1 MSKRFLIGGV
11 IVLVVAATVAG
22 GLWFRKKDA
31 VAVTAEAIQAR
42 KLTAIVSASGTIQPK
57 RSVNISA
64 DTIGR
69 VTNLA
74 VQEGERVKAGQFL
87 LQIDPKSLQTAVNRG
102 EASLATERAA
112 LAASQAAVQTAEAN
126 LALANETLQRQKQL
140 WSDQLTTKEALD
152 KAANDVQVA
161 QTEVEARRADVQ
173 TQQQRIRQEQ
183 ASLASARYDLSKV
196 TIDSPI
202 EGIVTRRNIEEG
214 EMVLVGT
221 MNNPGTVLLTIA
233 DMSVIQA
240 EVQVDETDIPNL
252 RLDQPAEISID
263 AYPDRTFK
271 GHVTEIGNSPIQDTS
286 TTSGQTQ
293 GQNSTSQQATNFKV
307 VVTLDEQVP
316 NVRPGFTCTAD
327 ITTATR
333 DRAVS
338 VPIQAVTTRDLLY
351 DAQGN
356 IVPEAK
362 AVSGSV
368 TGGTPLQ
375 AAPKP
380 GQTRK
385 ETEGVFVIRDGKA
398 AFVPITLGI
407 AGDRYFE
414 VLSGLQAGD
423 VVITGPY
430 ASVRQLANGADVKI
444 QTTPAG
450 R

>member
-1 MSKRFLIGGV
+1 
-11 IVLVVAATVAG
+11 VLVGGAIVIIVAATVAG
-22 GLWFRKKDA
+22 GLWFKKKDA
-31 VAVTAEAIQAR
+31 VAVTAEQIQSR
-42 KLTAIVSASGTIQPK
+42 TLTAIVSASGTIQPK

-69 VTNLA
+69 VTQLA

-102 EASLATERAA
+102 VASLDIERSALGAA
-112 LAASQAAVQTAEAN
+112 RVAVQTAQAN
-126 LALANETLQRQKQL
+126 LELANETLQRQKQL
-140 WSDQLTTKEALD
+140 WSEQLTTKESLD
-152 KAANDVQVA
+152 KAQNDVAVA
-161 QTEVEARRADVQ
+161 RTEVAARQADVN
-173 TQQQRIRQEQ
+173 TQAQRIRQEQ

-196 TIDSPI
+196 TISSPI
-202 EGIVTRRNIEEG
+202 DGIVTRRNIEEG

-221 MNNPGTVLLTIA
+221 MNNAGTVLLTIA

-252 RLDQPAEISID
+252 RIGQPAAISVD
-263 AYPDRTFK
+263 AYPDRTFR

-286 TTSGQTQ
+286 TSSGQAAGGGGGTT
-293 GQNSTSQQATNFKV
+293 GQQATNFKV
-307 VVTLDEQVP
+307 VVTIDEQIP
-316 NVRPGFTCTAD
+316 DVRPGFTCTAD

-333 DRAVS
+333 DHAVS

-351 DAQGN
+351 DANGA
-356 IVPEAK
+356 IVPETKSA
-362 AVSGSV
+362 SGGGV
-368 TGGTPLQ
+368 AGGTALE

-398 AFVPITLGI
+398 TFVPVTIGI

-414 VLSGLQAGD
+414 VLSGLKAGD
-423 VVITGPY
+423 TVITGPY
-430 ASVRQLANGADVKI
+430 SSVRQLDNGAAVKI
-444 QTTPAG
+444 QTTP
-450 R
+450 